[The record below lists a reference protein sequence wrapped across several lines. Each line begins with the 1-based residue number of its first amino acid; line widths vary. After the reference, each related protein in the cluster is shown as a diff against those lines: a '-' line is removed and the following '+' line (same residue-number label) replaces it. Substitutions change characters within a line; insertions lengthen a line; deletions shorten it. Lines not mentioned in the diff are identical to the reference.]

1 MHKRIYHYR
10 VILLLMSFVII
21 ASCNILEDRDECP
34 CRLLLQA
41 VDLPE
46 GQYEPVV
53 YIYEGGVMKE
63 RIEVPAGLLKEGYVH
78 EIARDRDVVIYVWCD
93 STGRLDFP
101 VFDLNGT
108 TVSGE
113 YGEALPAL
121 FRDEVSIDTHAESM
135 TVEIDFNKRF
145 ANLDIQILETEKIH
159 GVSISGNNNG
169 YTIGGEPLMDEF
181 FHEPDIAR
189 QNGYVRLSS
198 RIPRQTDDG
207 LVINIKYEDGAE
219 SRILLGKI
227 LENKGYNWDAD
238 DLIDISIR
246 IEGGTTGITLK
257 SAEWNTGYDKDLTI

>member
-1 MHKRIYHYR
+1 MP
-10 VILLLMSFVII
+10 
-21 ASCNILEDRDECP
+21 ERDSICFFSGEVYGLSARP
-34 CRLLLQA
+34 FTQA
-41 VDLPE
+41 FRRNL
-46 GQYEPVV
+46 
-53 YIYEGGVMKE
+53 
-63 RIEVPAGLLKEGYVH
+63 
-78 EIARDRDVVIYVWCD
+78 
-93 STGRLDFP
+93 LDFP

-207 LVINIKYEDGAE
+207 LVINIKYEDGAD